1 MLSLIT
7 PNNLIKKIVYNRPKK
22 GVELDKIL
30 KILNINKVLSVPMD
44 GDCAFW
50 CLYVI
55 LSYCENNFKSIL
67 KKHIEDIINSGS
79 GNFNAEELYIDFYS
93 KKNNLEDIIK
103 KLNRDNGKILIN
115 SLRMLIAECY
125 MEQLIK
131 IYNLEDALFIYNDSK
146 VGEARQSITND
157 SLEAIIKKCMSTDIL
172 MIIPAYENNKFWQ
185 IKKNN
190 DDYVNF
196 PSLNDLKKKN
206 ILFNSNNHYY
216 LLLN

>member
-7 PNNLIKKIVYNRPKK
+7 PNNLIKKIIYNRPKK
-22 GVELDKIL
+22 GVELDKML
-30 KILNINKVLSVPMD
+30 KVLNVKKVLLVPMD

-55 LSYCENNFKSIL
+55 LSYSENNFKSML
-67 KKHIEDIINSGS
+67 KNYIEDIINNGN
-79 GNFNAEELYIDFYS
+79 GNFNAKELYIDFYS

-103 KLNRDNGKILIN
+103 KLNKDSGKILIN

-125 MEQLIK
+125 MEQLTK
-131 IYNLEDALFIYNDSK
+131 IYDLEDALFIYNDSK

-157 SLEAIIKKCMSTDIL
+157 SLESIIKKCMSTDIL
-172 MIIPAYENNKFWQ
+172 MIIPAYETNTFWQ

-190 DDYVNF
+190 DDYANF
-196 PSLNDLKKKN
+196 PSLTDLNKKN